1 MALIM
6 TTIKDIREKLTGRI
20 NQTNRLDLLDEML
33 QLIENEEDNSIYEL
47 TSEQQD
53 SVSEALNQY
62 EKGQYLTDEEA
73 DKEISKWLILTYD

>member
-6 TTIKDIREKLTGRI
+6 AAINDIKEKLTERI
-20 NQTNRLDLLDEML
+20 NQTNRLDLLEEML

-47 TSEQQD
+47 TSEQQVA
-53 SVSEALNQY
+53 VSEALNQY

-73 DKEISKWLILTYD
+73 DKEISKWLK

>member
-6 TTIKDIREKLTGRI
+6 TTINDIREKLTGRI
-20 NQTNRLDLLDEML
+20 NQTNRLDLLEEML

-47 TSEQQD
+47 TSEQHD
-53 SVSEALNQY
+53 AVSEALNQY

-73 DKEISKWLILTYD
+73 DNEISKWLK

>member
-1 MALIM
+1 MSH
-6 TTIKDIREKLTGRI
+6 IREKLTGRI
-20 NQTNRLDLLDEML
+20 NQTNRLDLLEEML

-53 SVSEALNQY
+53 AVSEALGQY

-73 DKEISKWLILTYD
+73 DKEISKWLK